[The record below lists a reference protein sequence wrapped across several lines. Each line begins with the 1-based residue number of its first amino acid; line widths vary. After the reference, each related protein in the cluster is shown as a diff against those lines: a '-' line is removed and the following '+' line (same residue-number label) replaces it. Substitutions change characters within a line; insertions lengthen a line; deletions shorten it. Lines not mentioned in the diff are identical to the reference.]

1 VLFPPLCHLEVVGIP
16 AVVML
21 DKKQVLVMP
30 IKVNLNQK
38 LMTIEEILGRR
49 KQIALSIGFGVIND
63 VDFDMRLI
71 SRTIAQETGQSD
83 SIGENLKNVIKEI
96 KADVKEELKKTEGRD
111 AEWFNNDDN
120 LNTALKGFQELKKKA
135 CMKFIKVTID
145 DSKNTEVSFVFLEI
159 EMPRNSICIM
169 GIVW

>member
-16 AVVML
+16 SVVML

-83 SIGENLKNVIKEI
+83 GENLKSVIKEI
-96 KADVKEELKKTEGRD
+96 KADIKKELKTTEGRN

-120 LNTALKGFQELKKKA
+120 LNAALRSFQELKKKA

-145 DSKNTEVSFVFLEI
+145 RFDDATVSLY
-159 EMPRNSICIM
+159 S
-169 GIVW
+169 